1 MKAIPLA
8 CAILCLATFVLAQQ
22 QGRDSGGMNPF
33 FTKYDTPF
41 ETPPFHL
48 IKYEHYMPA
57 FQKGMEEQKREIDAI
72 VSNPQPPTFQ
82 NTIEAFE
89 RSGLLLDRVSNVFYS
104 LQGANT
110 SDEIQKIANEVAP
123 LLSKHRDDINLHEKL
138 FQRVKSVHGQRTKLG
153 LNAEQSKLLVDMY
166 KGFVRGGAN
175 LPSDKKE
182 RFRKI
187 NEELSLLGLK
197 FDENVLKETN
207 NFKLVIE
214 KKEDLDGLPPSV
226 IDGAAGAAKKA
237 GLEGKWVFTVHK
249 PSMIPF
255 LQYATNRAVREK
267 LLKAY
272 ISRGD
277 HNNEYDNKT
286 VIATMASLRVE
297 RAYLLGYKTHADFV
311 EEKNMSK
318 TPSAVYTFLN
328 KLWKPALKNAKKER
342 DEMQALI
349 RKEGGTFKL
358 EPWDWWYY
366 AEKVR
371 KAKYDLD
378 ENELRPYFLLDNVR
392 KGAFEV
398 ARRLYGLQF
407 VERNDIPKYI
417 DEVTVFEVKRRDGS
431 HVGILYTDYFPRPGK
446 QAGAW
451 CGGYRG
457 QEWRGDVMTTPL
469 VTNVGNFSRPTGD
482 KPALLS
488 PDEVRTLFHEFGHAL
503 HALLQNQTYRT
514 LSVPGDFVELPSQ
527 IMENWAFHP
536 QVLEL
541 YARHYKTGDVIP
553 QELVDKI
560 EKSAKFNQ
568 GFVTVEYLSAC
579 FLDMNW
585 HSLATADKIDAN
597 AFEKKSLEN
606 IQLIP
611 EIVVR
616 YRSPYFSH
624 IWSAGGGYDAGY
636 YYYIWAAVLDADAFE
651 AFKEKGLFDQTTARA
666 FLENVLEKGATDE
679 AMKQYEKFRG
689 KKPSIE
695 PLLKRR
701 GLL

>member
-8 CAILCLATFVLAQQ
+8 CAILCLAKFVLAQQ
-22 QGRDSGGMNPF
+22 QGRDAAGMNPF

-57 FQKGMEEQKREIDAI
+57 FQKGTEEQKREIDAI
-72 VSNPQPPTFQ
+72 VGDPQPPTFQ
-82 NTIEAFE
+82 NTVEAFE

-123 LLSKHRDDINLHEKL
+123 VLAKHRDDINLHEKL
-138 FQRVKSVHGQRTKLG
+138 FQRVKSVHGQRTRLG

-187 NEELSLLGLK
+187 NEELSLLGVK

-207 NFKLVIE
+207 SFKLAIE
-214 KKEDLDGLPPSV
+214 KKEDLDGLPPNV

-255 LQYATNRAVREK
+255 LQYATNRAFREK
-267 LLKAY
+267 LLSAY

-277 HNNEYDNKT
+277 RNNEYDNKT

-297 RAYLLGYKTHADFV
+297 RAHLLGYKTHADFV

-342 DEMQALI
+342 DEMQVLI

-378 ENELRPYFLLDNVR
+378 ENELRPYFLLDNVQ

-457 QEWRGDVMTTPL
+457 QERRGDVTTTPL
-469 VTNVGNFSRPTGD
+469 VTNVGNFSRPTGE

-553 QELVDKI
+553 QALVDKI

-585 HSLATADKIDAN
+585 HSLANSDQVDAN
-597 AFEKKSLEN
+597 AFEKKSLDK

-666 FLENVLEKGATDE
+666 FLENVLERGATDE